1 MTKYSTVLV
10 GPNCTSMYCTEDIEQ
25 AEILEHKIRNKYHI
39 ESSFTIGEID
49 GDEYTVVFNVKV

>member
-10 GPNCTSMYCTEDIEQ
+10 EPNCTTMYYTEDIEE
-25 AEILEHKIRNKYHI
+25 AEMLEYKIRNEYRI

-49 GDEYTVVFNVKV
+49 GDEYTVVFNVEE

>member
-10 GPNCTSMYCTEDIEQ
+10 EPDCTSMYYTEDIEQ
-25 AEILEHKIRNKYHI
+25 AEILEYKIRGEYRI

-49 GDEYTVVFNVKV
+49 GDEYIVVFNVKE